1 MQIIE
6 NSVVSLNYTLTNH
19 KTGEK
24 IEETTNENP
33 LVFLYGVQSMIP
45 EFEQQ
50 LSGKS
55 KGDKVSFSITAENA
69 YGIHEAEQVA
79 MIPANIFHGDD
90 GKVDTEFFFIGAMV
104 PMSDN
109 EGNHL
114 RGKIMEITEEHIKM
128 DFNHPLAGTDLH
140 FDVEVLDIREATSEE
155 IDHGHV
161 HGEHGHHH

>member
-50 LSGKS
+50 LSGKL
-55 KGDKVSFSITAENA
+55 KGDRVSFSITAENA

-79 MIPANIFHGDD
+79 MIPANIFHGED

-128 DFNHPLAGTDLH
+128 DFTHPLAGTDLH
-140 FDVEVLDIREATSEE
+140 FDVEVLDVREATSDE

-161 HGEHGHHH
+161 HGEHGHQH

>member
-50 LSGKS
+50 LSGKL
-55 KGDKVSFSITAENA
+55 KGDRVSFSITAENA

-79 MIPANIFHGDD
+79 MIPANIFHGED

-140 FDVEVLDIREATSEE
+140 FDVEVLDVREATSDE

-161 HGEHGHHH
+161 HGEHGHQH

>member
-6 NSVVSLNYTLTNH
+6 NTVVSLNYKLSNH
-19 KTGEK
+19 QTGEK
-24 IEETTNENP
+24 IEETTVENP

-50 LSGKS
+50 IEGKT

-69 YGIHEAEQVA
+69 YGTYQEEQIA
-79 MIPANIFHGDD
+79 MIPANIFHNED
-90 GKVDTEFFFIGAMV
+90 GKFDAEFFFIGATI

-109 EGNHL
+109 EGNNL
-114 RGKIMEITEEHIKM
+114 RGTILEITEENVKM
-128 DFNHPLAGTDLH
+128 DFNHPLAGTDLL
-140 FDVEVLDIREATSEE
+140 FDVEVLDVREATSEE

-161 HGEHGHHH
+161 HGLHGHHH